1 MATSQET
8 PRFNRLCIIVL
19 SVEWIVFG
27 SMHFSFP
34 EATVAQ
40 IPGFVPEQFK
50 SMVAVITGMLEVT
63 TGILILVPGTRRWA
77 AGLSLILL
85 VLYIPAVY
93 NILANDSAVAD
104 LHPQSARTLFR
115 LVLVPN
121 NIFLALCSIHL
132 WRHPSASPISAAQI
146 VDDALATPRSM
157 NSELATLL
165 VAVLFLAS
173 NSAGFLAIMASPVH
187 NQATAALWAMMC
199 IAAGAFIGFLF
210 GVPKV
215 NPTAIDSA
223 GLLPNTNIETVS
235 DWLTKIIVGVGL
247 INFKEIGGFLS
258 SISDK
263 LAASLAM
270 DAPFAMALIVYFFVA
285 GLIQGYLLTR
295 MFLSWQFS
303 LQFRTVEQNGTKTE
317 KPVELETGQRDA

>member
-1 MATSQET
+1 MATSQQT
-8 PRFNRLCIIVL
+8 PRFDRLCVFVL

-50 SMVAVITGMLEVT
+50 PMVAVITGMLEVT
-63 TGILILVPGTRRWA
+63 TGILILVPSTRRWA
-77 AGLSLILL
+77 AGLSLTLL

-93 NILANDSAVAD
+93 NILANDSALRD
-104 LHPQSARTLFR
+104 LHPQTARTLFR
-115 LVLVPN
+115 LLLMPN

-132 WRHPSASPISAAQI
+132 WQHPSTSPISAAQI
-146 VDDALATPRSM
+146 VDEALATPRPS
-157 NSELATLL
+157 NTEQATPL
-165 VAVLFLAS
+165 VAVLFLVS
-173 NSAGFLAIMASPVH
+173 NSAGFLAILASPVH

-215 NPTAIDSA
+215 NPTVIDGA
-223 GLLPNTNIETVS
+223 DLLPNTNIETVS

-258 SISDK
+258 STSNE

-270 DAPFAMALIVYFFVA
+270 DAPFAMALIIYFFVA

-303 LQFRTVEQNGTKTE
+303 LQFRTVETNGE
-317 KPVELETGQRDA
+317 KSEKQSGATNT